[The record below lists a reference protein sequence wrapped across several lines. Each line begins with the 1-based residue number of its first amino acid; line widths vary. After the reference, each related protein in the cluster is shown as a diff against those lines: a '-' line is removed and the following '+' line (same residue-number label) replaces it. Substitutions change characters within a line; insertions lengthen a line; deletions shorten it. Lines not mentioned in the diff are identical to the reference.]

1 MLHIFAFLLA
11 GDSETG
17 VSEAV
22 QNIAEAVTQCKFES
36 STLAYDEC
44 VLHDILGVFTAL
56 VECDQVEKLSHE
68 NLTSILQACYRI
80 GHMKTEKSRH
90 TSELLTHSA
99 QRAMNILVKSLFC
112 RLKDSELGEEDGASP
127 MAVTPSSMIV
137 MSDADGSSSSVEDG
151 EEETK
156 NAEDQSTMTEDALKF
171 DNTKSDMDKSHH
183 EIVSLLPEIKV
194 DSSEEADCAV
204 CYGIPALADVTGF
217 IISMIGSKPSKH
229 YPDLALSGIDLMT
242 TAIQS
247 AGPTISSHPLLMNL
261 LKQDLV
267 KALFAASEHGS
278 FRTFAGI
285 CQISLTLYSLFREH
299 VLPQIEAILG
309 LLIVPI
315 AEGSN
320 SASFAL
326 RQTAMEG
333 ILDFCKQ
340 PEFPSMAYI
349 NFDCRLE
356 HDNLFE
362 KICGVLSKC
371 GFPTSD
377 GGISSFHSV
386 SMAGMSIILNSIRS
400 NDLYENYS
408 SHDSQDPL
416 SGRNEY
422 RDIWTPLC
430 EGRFFT
436 LPGSPTKDPS
446 SPWALRAEK
455 QLKNDLTS
463 VVDHFN
469 RDQRKGFEY
478 CQSLNLLPSP
488 LTAISVAR
496 FLRSC
501 PGLSKAAIGEVLGE
515 RDDFYEDIRTEFCN
529 TFDFTGLRFDI
540 ALRLFMDAFRPPGE
554 GQKIDR
560 IVQSFGKRYY
570 QQVPT
575 SGLKSADAAYVLA
588 FSVIMLNTDLH
599 NTQNKR
605 KMTLEDFARINRNTN
620 EGEPMPHELLSD
632 IYTAISNDE
641 FKISSECSAADLS
654 HQLVFWVVLTTRS
667 RQPRGMPIGVEAMR
681 TAFMV
686 LRKDMFKLAWGPTL
700 AAISVILDGS
710 SNPRIVKEATQTLLT
725 AAELSYRYQIDGVV
739 DQILASLAKYT
750 SVLDSEN
757 TKPMI
762 AYGGSI
768 KARSSVETMF
778 KIVDLYGDSIRS
790 GWKYTIATI
799 MKIFL
804 ADLLT
809 PAIIAVDGGLCIAL
823 RCLMTLF

>member
-1 MLHIFAFLLA
+1 M
-11 GDSETG
+11 
-17 VSEAV
+17 SEAV

-44 VLHDILGVFTAL
+44 VLNDILGVFTAL
-56 VECDQVEKLSHE
+56 VECDQVESLSHE
-68 NLTSILQACYRI
+68 NITSILQACYRI
-80 GHMKTEKSRH
+80 GHMRTEKSRH

-99 QRAMNILVKSLFC
+99 QRAMNILVRSLFC
-112 RLKDSELGEEDGASP
+112 RLKDSDLREEDGMSP
-127 MAVTPSSMIV
+127 VAVTPSSMIV
-137 MSDADGSSSSVEDG
+137 MSDVDGSSSSVEDG
-151 EEETK
+151 EQKSK
-156 NAEDQSTMTEDALKF
+156 NAEDQSANAGEREATDDPLKS
-171 DNTKSDMDKSHH
+171 DTIKSDMEKSHH
-183 EIVSLLPEIKV
+183 EIVSLLPEIRV
-194 DSSEEADCAV
+194 DLSEEGDCAV
-204 CYGIPALADVTGF
+204 SYGIPALADVTGF

-229 YPDLALSGIDLMT
+229 YPDLSLSGIELMI

-285 CQISLTLYSLFREH
+285 CQVTLTLYSLFSEH
-299 VLPQIEAILG
+299 FLPQIEAILG
-309 LLIVPI
+309 LLIIPV
-315 AEGSN
+315 AEGSR
-320 SASFAL
+320 SASFAS
-326 RQTAMEG
+326 RQTAIEG

-340 PEFPSMAYI
+340 PEFLHSAYI

-371 GFPTSD
+371 GFPTAD
-377 GGISSFHSV
+377 GGMSSFHSV
-386 SMAGMSIILNSIRS
+386 SMAGMSIILNSIKS
-400 NDLYENYS
+400 NEVYESFSDDYAQLPFS
-408 SHDSQDPL
+408 E
-416 SGRNEY
+416 RNEY

-436 LPGSPTKDPS
+436 LPGCPTEDPS

-455 QLKNDLTS
+455 QLKNELTS
-463 VVDHFN
+463 VVEHFN

-488 LTAISVAR
+488 LTATSVAR
-496 FLRSC
+496 FLKGC

-515 RDDFYEDIRTEFCN
+515 RDDFYEDIRTDFCN

-560 IVQSFGKRYY
+560 IVQSFGKKYY
-570 QQVPT
+570 QQVPN

-632 IYTAISNDE
+632 IYTAISHDE
-641 FKISSECSAADLS
+641 FKISLECSPADLS
-654 HQLVFWVVLTTRS
+654 HQLVFWVALTNRS
-667 RQPRGMPIGVEAMR
+667 RQPRGMPINVQSMR

-725 AAELSYRYQIDGVV
+725 AAELSYRYQIDGVI

-750 SVLDSEN
+750 SVLDSES
-757 TKPMI
+757 TKPPI

-790 GWKYTIATI
+790 GWKYIIATT

-809 PAIIAVDGGLCIAL
+809 PAIIAVDGGVYFNFA
-823 RCLMTLF
+823 MFEQEAF